1 MAVMSTKIPDDL
13 KARVD
18 HFPHINWSEVM
29 RSAILEKLLE
39 EERKE
44 FHRDPKLISQ
54 AIEEMDI
61 LRRKTSGNSTEEL
74 RKWREQI

>member
-29 RSAILEKLLE
+29 RSAILEKLIQE
-39 EERKE
+39 EQKE
-44 FHRDPKLISQ
+44 FHRDPKIIAES
-54 AIEEMDI
+54 IKEMDS
-61 LRRKTSGNSTEEL
+61 LRRKATGNSTEEL
-74 RKWREQI
+74 RKWRERS